1 MKRIRTL
8 AIFASL
14 AVCAAMAEAQ
24 APTGSILHVEFVNS
38 TVYFRGYC
46 ALADQGK
53 SSTKLSRP
61 AVPAF
66 PTGVGLADIVSVNG
80 QAIKGTALEMFNGTL
95 FTAAMTPGRAIGDFM
110 ATPGGAFWQLT
121 FLNLDGSL
129 IGTLEISGQGT
140 SADFRPPGAPI
151 EFPGG
156 SVYSVTAGT
165 GAFFG
170 VRGYFAP
177 VQDTISPERQTTD
190 CEDPAYRRI
199 NADAGGN
206 KRHPVLYLI
215 PLLPPQIAIATDAPA
230 VFHLDF
236 TPVTAAKPATAGEV
250 LIAMATGLGSTR
262 PGVDP
267 GQPFPVYPANPVQ
280 AVNSPVGVMVNQQST
295 DVVNAIGWPG
305 LVDTYRVDFRIPS
318 GMTPGKASIQL
329 SSAWISGPLVS
340 IPVQ

>member
-1 MKRIRTL
+1 MNRKQGW
-8 AIFASL
+8 AVSASL
-14 AVCAAMAEAQ
+14 AACAAMAEAQ

-53 SSTKLSRP
+53 TSTKLSRP
-61 AVPAF
+61 ATPAF

-95 FTAAMTPGRAIGDFM
+95 FTAAMTPGRAIG
-110 ATPGGAFWQLT
+110 GASWQLT

-140 SADFRPPGAPI
+140 SADLRPPGAPI

-165 GAFFG
+165 GPFLG

-177 VQDTISPERQTTD
+177 VQDTASPERQTTD

-206 KRHPVLYLI
+206 KRHPVLFLI
-215 PLLPPQIAIATDAPA
+215 PVVGPQIAVTGGAPA
-230 VFHLDF
+230 VFHSDL
-236 TPVTAAKPATAGEV
+236 TPVTASKPAAAGEV
-250 LIAMATGLGSTR
+250 LISMATGLGSTR
-262 PGVDP
+262 PGIDP
-267 GQPFPVYPANPVQ
+267 GQPFPAYPANPVQ
-280 AVNSPVGVMVNQQST
+280 PVNSPVGVIVNQQSA
-295 DVVNAIGWPG
+295 DVINAIGWPG
-305 LVDTYRVDFRIPS
+305 LVDTYRVDFRMPS
-318 GMTPGKASIQL
+318 GTTAGKASIQL
-329 SSAWISGPLVS
+329 SSAWISGPPVS